1 MLLEKAEIEKISS
14 KYDEKYPEVVQKEEE
29 LGKKIRKDKEIGKE
43 TIYEIVRWKFSSLP
57 GRIKRTFNLLEE
69 ISDEIIMET
78 TRKALSD
85 NLSEDDK
92 RIKELR
98 KIRGIGISL
107 ASVILTFYDPERY
120 CIYDIHVV
128 RELYGKEPKYM
139 FKNNK
144 YYLELLQD
152 LRELGQKT
160 GLEVRTIE
168 KAVFLK
174 NIGKNSDDHNN

>member
-14 KYDEKYPEVVQKEEE
+14 EHDEKYPESVHKEKE
-29 LGKKIRKDKEIGKE
+29 LGKKIRKEKEIGKE
-43 TIYEIVRWKFSSLP
+43 TLYEIVRWKFSSLP

-69 ISDEIIMET
+69 TSDEIIRRT

-85 NLSEDDK
+85 NLLEDEK

-98 KIRGIGISL
+98 KIKGIGISL
-107 ASVILTFYDPERY
+107 ASVILTFCDPERY

-139 FKNNK
+139 FTNNK
-144 YYLELLQD
+144 YYFKLLQD
-152 LRELGQKT
+152 LRDLGQKT
-160 GLEVRTIE
+160 GLNVRTIE
-168 KAVFLK
+168 KALFLK
-174 NIGKNSDDHNN
+174 NIGKNSDDYSS